1 MKTAVIGVGKLGK
14 IHARI
19 YQELADCELIAVC
32 DMQKPNVDN
41 LKDVPFYKNYKDLLE
56 LGVEAVSIATPTV
69 AHHEVAKFFL
79 ENGVACLI
87 EKPIAID
94 MQQANELLEIAKR
107 KNVFMMVG
115 MVERFNKAYDEA
127 RKIIKKPQFIESHR
141 LGPFP
146 NRSLDVSVVLDLM
159 IHDLDILLDLVASPV
174 ATVEAVG
181 VHAMSKKPD
190 IANARISF
198 ENGCVANITASRIS
212 DERMRRTRVFFDKNY
227 ISLDFA
233 HHKIKAYKKTMLGI
247 DKKIM
252 DIPVEEP
259 LKRELLYFYKNIR
272 QKKHDYEI
280 AENSIAALD
289 LAIRIDEQISKERD
303 S

>member
-19 YQELADCELIAVC
+19 YQELSDCELVGIC
-32 DMQKPNVDN
+32 DMNKPDVEN
-41 LKDVPFYKNYKDLLE
+41 LKDVPFYTDYKELLS
-56 LGVEAVSIATPTV
+56 LGVEAVSIATPTI

-94 MQQANELLEIAKR
+94 MQQANELFEIAR
-107 KNVFMMVG
+107 KNNVFMMVG

-127 RKIIKKPQFIESHR
+127 HKMIKKPQFIESHR

-159 IHDLDILLDLVASPV
+159 IHDLDIILHLVDSPV
-174 ATVEAVG
+174 VGVESVG

-190 IANARISF
+190 IANARVSF
-198 ENGCVANITASRIS
+198 ENGCIANITASRIS

-259 LKRELLYFYKNIR
+259 LKREILYFCKNIGS
-272 QKKHDYEI
+272 KKNDYSI

-289 LAIRIDEQISKERD
+289 LAIRIDDQINKAQGI
-303 S
+303 